1 MTMSKQDSGV
11 LKKLIFRLD
20 GTADSKKVEFTSN
33 AGTRWEAELSID
45 SGTSPQSPNLM
56 ILFRNRDNVVAR
68 QRYTLVPPGYSKV
81 PKEAAKQL
89 TEEDLRELLA
99 ESVQV

>member
-1 MTMSKQDSGV
+1 MPRQDAGV

-20 GTADSKKVEFTSN
+20 GTADSKKVHFTSD
-33 AGTRWEAELSID
+33 AGTRWEAELSIH
-45 SGTSPQSPNLM
+45 SGTTPQSPNLM

-81 PKEAAKQL
+81 PKEAAEQL
-89 TEEDLRELLA
+89 TEDDLKELLA